1 MTTAKES
8 ERQAVARAGE
18 LAAAEHLERLGF
30 ERLAMNVRVGS
41 DEADV
46 VMRAPDGRTL
56 VVVEVKARTDPRAWP
71 EDRIDYKK
79 RRSLLRLAAR
89 LGERTRPPTPV
100 RIDAVSVLLLPDAP
114 PAIRHFAN
122 AVSP

>member
-1 MTTAKES
+1 M
-8 ERQAVARAGE
+8 ARAGE

-114 PAIRHFAN
+114 PAIRHFTN